1 MLKLKLNID
10 CYAILHLSMYMYVS
24 DMTDN
29 LDHNLNQL
37 TCRCLHGNV
46 LVHVRL
52 PVVLKIKRVTFVIFC
67 KFLQSPYFFIQ

>member
-52 PVVLKIKRVTFVIFC
+52 PVVLKINSGI
-67 KFLQSPYFFIQ
+67 KFLCNLYVLGRP